1 MAIDSLISPQSVKL
15 VRGEGMPIHQDNAE
29 PEALIRDVARM
40 DKGDLYLRFEI
51 EFPKELTSEQKS
63 QLLEVL

>member
-1 MAIDSLISPQSVKL
+1 LSAEKVCPFTTIMLNLKL
-15 VRGEGMPIHQDNAE
+15 
-29 PEALIRDVARM
+29 LIRDVARM

>member
-1 MAIDSLISPQSVKL
+1 
-15 VRGEGMPIHQDNAE
+15 MPIHQDNAE